1 MYASQLSLDLREV
14 HRFQG
19 SVSLRP
25 ISPLVVV
32 VCRPSTGEQEVPRR
46 GSFPRSLQSCVAG
59 SQAGW
64 SPAAQL
70 LQPRWDG
77 WLRLS
82 TIDIAGACL
91 PDARM
96 PGVVKVMEGTE
107 ARNILKS
114 GFSFIKLN
122 DNPRGLRKKLSS
134 VRSSGWSCD
143 RFSAPKDHEKDIAA
157 SVDRTRD
164 LQIFSLTLS
173 QLSYRGF
180 NT

>member
-14 HRFQG
+14 HRFQV

-70 LQPRWDG
+70 LQRGKLGWMDG
-77 WLRLS
+77 CVFRQS
-82 TIDIAGACL
+82 TSPARVRAFLDFRTPAARRPQQGA
-91 PDARM
+91 
-96 PGVVKVMEGTE
+96 
-107 ARNILKS
+107 
-114 GFSFIKLN
+114 
-122 DNPRGLRKKLSS
+122 
-134 VRSSGWSCD
+134 W
-143 RFSAPKDHEKDIAA
+143 
-157 SVDRTRD
+157 
-164 LQIFSLTLS
+164 
-173 QLSYRGF
+173 
-180 NT
+180 